1 MEKEVKKMPVIRT
14 DQWLDEWHDNP
25 IRLCQH
31 LTSYF
36 PNASARD
43 IYLYLV
49 RYGMYQPS
57 KNIGEMIKQMKQK
70 NIWERVEPV
79 YEKRKKEWNGP
90 DVPLFLFPADTHNRK
105 LARDFNSKGGVAF
118 HDKLLIFLLPHHT
131 DKEIEALITH
141 EYNHVCRLK
150 KQKKENE
157 DVTLLDAIVLEGLAE
172 NAVGRYVGKSHQA
185 SWTTYYSDEQ
195 LDHFWKRYVSP
206 YQSILP
212 QHPLYS
218 RLLYGL
224 GFYPAMLGYAV
235 GYYIV
240 RRCLE
245 HGARFSELMGIDSE
259 QMLHLASSEKKE

>member
-1 MEKEVKKMPVIRT
+1 
-14 DQWLDEWHDNP
+14 
-25 IRLCQH
+25 
-31 LTSYF
+31 
-36 PNASARD
+36 
-43 IYLYLV
+43 
-49 RYGMYQPS
+49 
-57 KNIGEMIKQMKQK
+57 
-70 NIWERVEPV
+70 
-79 YEKRKKEWNGP
+79 
-90 DVPLFLFPADTHNRK
+90 
-105 LARDFNSKGGVAF
+105 SKGGVAF

-150 KQKKENE
+150 KQKKEDE
-157 DVTLLDAIVLEGLAE
+157 GVTLLDSIVLEGLAE